1 MNFTDT
7 TLGVNYLVNKGYPCV
22 AWITR
27 LKVCMVANYKYY
39 STSNSYSQSS
49 DISPIPVL
57 TIDNLNNED
66 SIKSSRILLKNK
78 GGIYSFINTVNGN
91 QYIGSAKDLYL
102 RLNEHLNNKKSNLAL
117 QKAFTKYG
125 LDKFKFCIN
134 KNIC

>member
-1 MNFTDT
+1 MQ
-7 TLGVNYLVNKGYPCV
+7 
-22 AWITR
+22 
-27 LKVCMVANYKYY
+27 
-39 STSNSYSQSS
+39 NSYSQSS

-91 QYIGSAKDLYL
+91 QYIGSAKDLYF